1 MATRRTLF
9 ARALP
14 GEIRIEETYPYLAR
28 VGGGAHVAPQ
38 ATGND
43 NSGSGAVGR
52 QAGQGYVEVRV
63 PYDGQQFFGEA
74 ALGDVRRAV
83 ARRAAAQLDP
93 PDETLE
99 ARVGHLVVQDFGR
112 SNLAQNSDLSSWNA
126 VDVAVPV
133 LGQGVESLEN
143 LQQGRLEGRW
153 RLDYRPELP
162 WPAPIQVDVIVTD
175 EEALYWLQ
183 NDIKTAEGKK
193 DYKLVEQKRR
203 ELADRLGQKAEFRP
217 GLRIL
222 FDVRLE
228 LAAPVGMA
236 DDPAPPELKLFSL
249 EWPGMASYRR
259 LLLCAEDQDGKMQP
273 YPITFEPVTRRLQ
286 WGGLRFSPSTPA
298 DEKGRYVYRAPRM
311 ELQIRDA
318 GELLDAPPLNGRIR
332 IEIPKLL
339 SGLKL
344 HYFDSLGA
352 HKQVPTREKSVLDV
366 ALALDVVGCFEQRI
380 FSPYQ
385 YLQFPGMVL
394 DQMKLGDII
403 ALLESMQFDIE
414 GKPEEIME
422 PSGDQAPMRRDYLV
436 TAKRAEGPG
445 AFWLWLRVGGLSLH
459 TERLRESDNGDSHK
473 TLRGSGDLTIALRG
487 EMAGSSRL
495 SVEILNELH
504 ERLKQRFHF
513 ERVVK

>member
-28 VGGGAHVAPQ
+28 VGGGTHVAPQ
-38 ATGND
+38 VASD
-43 NSGSGAVGR
+43 DSPASGGAGR
-52 QAGQGYVEVRV
+52 QAGQGCVEVRV

-74 ALGDVRRAV
+74 ALRDVRRAV
-83 ARRAAAQLDP
+83 AGRAAAQLDP
-93 PDETLE
+93 SEATLE

-112 SNLAQNSDLSSWNA
+112 SNLAQNSELSSWNA
-126 VDVAVPV
+126 VDVTVPV

-162 WPAPIQVDVIVTD
+162 WPAPVQVGVIITD
-175 EEALYWLQ
+175 EDVLSRLQ
-183 NDIKTAEGKK
+183 EEIKQAEDDRDLKK
-193 DYKLVEQKRR
+193 LERR
-203 ELADRLGQKAEFRP
+203 RQELAEHLGRKAEFRP
-217 GLRIL
+217 SLRIL
-222 FDVRLE
+222 FDVHLE

-249 EWPGMASYRR
+249 EWPGIASYRR
-259 LLLCAEDQDGKMQP
+259 LLFCAEDQDGKMQP
-273 YPITFEPVTRRLQ
+273 YPITFEPATKRLQ
-286 WGGLRFSPSTPA
+286 WGGLRFSPSASA

-311 ELQIRDA
+311 ELQVRDA

-332 IEIPKLL
+332 IEIPKLF
-339 SGLKL
+339 SGLTL
-344 HYFDSLGA
+344 RYFDSLGA
-352 HKQVPTREKSVLDV
+352 QIQVPTQAKSVLDV
-366 ALALDVVGCFEQRI
+366 ALSLDVVGCFEQRI

-394 DQMKLGDII
+394 DQMKLGDIT

-414 GKPEEIME
+414 GKPVEIVE

-445 AFWLWLRVGGLSLH
+445 ALWLWLRVGGLSLH

-487 EMAGSSRL
+487 ELAGSSRL